1 MYKKDI
7 CEKEKQERDCL
18 VMDLDLVIG
27 GRPDRVRELLA
38 HLDFDMHPPGPELKR
53 LAEELEK
60 RSLRP
65 NELEKII
72 QI

>member
-27 GRPDRVRELLA
+27 G
-38 HLDFDMHPPGPELKR
+38 PGP
-53 LAEELEK
+53 
-60 RSLRP
+60 RP
-65 NELEKII
+65 GAFSTP
-72 QI
+72 

>member
-53 LAEELEK
+53 LAE
-60 RSLRP
+60 
-65 NELEKII
+65 
-72 QI
+72 

>member
-18 VMDLDLVIG
+18 VMYLDLVIG

-60 RSLRP
+60 K
-65 NELEKII
+65 LEA
-72 QI
+72 Q

>member
-27 GRPDRVRELLA
+27 GRPDRVRGLLA
-38 HLDFDMHPPGPELKR
+38 HLDFASSGAG
-53 LAEELEK
+53 AETPCRRAGKEA
-60 RSLRP
+60 
-65 NELEKII
+65 
-72 QI
+72 